1 MHAILVLFTV
11 LGFHSLVFCDD
22 HPLKPIIRKV
32 RADEILS
39 DEEKTVLARSNE
51 NELPPSLQRLVRATL
66 TGYVDCVVTN
76 LCNICENVFNEKP
89 SF

>member
-32 RADEILS
+32 RADEILN

-66 TGYVDCVVTN
+66 TGYVDCFVTN
-76 LCNICENVFNEKP
+76 VFKYM
-89 SF
+89 